1 MKIQGINTQ
10 NIISTYKNNIG
21 RNTEKVER
29 VNSKDTIEIS
39 ALGKTLNNYSLDS
52 TSLDRSAKI
61 EKIKSQIDNG
71 TYNVDAKL
79 TAQSIIDTI
88 KGDKI

>member
-10 NIISTYKNNIG
+10 NIISAYKNHIG

-61 EKIKSQIDNG
+61 EKIKYQIDNG

-79 TAQSIIDTI
+79 TAQSIIDNM

>member
-21 RNTEKVER
+21 KNTEKVER

-39 ALGKTLNNYSLDS
+39 ALGKTLNNYSLDNV
-52 TSLDRSAKI
+52 SLDRSAKI
-61 EKIKSQIDNG
+61 EKIKAQIENG
-71 TYNVDAKL
+71 TYNVSAKL
-79 TAQSIIDTI
+79 TAKSIIDTI

>member
-10 NIISTYKNNIG
+10 NIISTYKNHIG

-61 EKIKSQIDNG
+61 EKIKYQIDNG

-79 TAQSIIDTI
+79 TAQSIIDNM

>member
-21 RNTEKVER
+21 KNTEKVER

-39 ALGKTLNNYSLDS
+39 ALGKKLNNYSLDNV
-52 TSLDRSAKI
+52 SLDRSAKI
-61 EKIKSQIDNG
+61 EKIKAQIENG
-71 TYNVDAKL
+71 TYNVSAKL
-79 TAQSIIDTI
+79 TAKSIIDTI

>member
-21 RNTEKVER
+21 KNTEKVER
-29 VNSKDTIEIS
+29 INSKDTIEIS
-39 ALGKTLNNYSLDS
+39 ALGKTLKNYSLDS
-52 TSLDRSAKI
+52 ASLDRSAKI
-61 EKIKSQIDNG
+61 EKIKAQIENG
-71 TYNVDAKL
+71 TYNVSAKL
-79 TAQSIIDTI
+79 TAKSIIDTI